1 MALVTVDPPTQSD
14 GLIRLNVR
22 PPTMGS
28 GRHTPW
34 VQVDGVP
41 FPVRVGDNLLEV
53 PAGPHLVKVA
63 PRWDPARV
71 RELHVDVG
79 PGAVVPVFYADPPSR
94 FFGGSLG
101 TRHRQDW
108 ALRCLQAW
116 GVLLLLSLLVAL
128 IRA

>member
-1 MALVTVDPPTQSD
+1 MTVEPPTQSD
-14 GLIRLNVR
+14 GLIRLNLR

-28 GRHTPW
+28 GRHAPW
-34 VQVDGVP
+34 VQVDGVQIP
-41 FPVRVGDNLLEV
+41 AKVGDNLLEV
-53 PAGPHLVKVA
+53 SAGPHLVQVA

-71 RELHVDVG
+71 RALHVHVG
-79 PGAVVPVFYADPPSR
+79 PGAVVPVFYADPASR

-101 TRHRQDW
+101 TRYRQDW

-116 GVLLLLSLLVAL
+116 GVLMLIGLLVGF

>member
-1 MALVTVDPPTQSD
+1 M
-14 GLIRLNVR
+14 IRLNLR

-28 GRHTPW
+28 GRHAPW
-34 VQVDGVP
+34 VQVDGVHV
-41 FPVRVGDNLLEV
+41 PVRIGDNVLQV
-53 PAGPHLVKVA
+53 SAGRHLVQVA

-71 RELHVDVG
+71 RELDVHVG

-116 GVLLLLSLLVAL
+116 GVLVVLTMLVGY
-128 IRA
+128 IRS

>member
-1 MALVTVDPPTQSD
+1 MPSD

-34 VQVDGVP
+34 VQVDGVQI
-41 FPVRVGDNLLEV
+41 PVRVGDNPLKV
-53 PAGPHLVKVA
+53 SAGQHLVQVA

-71 RELHVDVG
+71 RALHVNVG
-79 PGAVVPVFYADPPSR
+79 SGAAVPVFYADPPSR

-101 TRHRQDW
+101 TRYRQDW

-116 GVLLLLSLLVAL
+116 GVIVLLSLLVGV